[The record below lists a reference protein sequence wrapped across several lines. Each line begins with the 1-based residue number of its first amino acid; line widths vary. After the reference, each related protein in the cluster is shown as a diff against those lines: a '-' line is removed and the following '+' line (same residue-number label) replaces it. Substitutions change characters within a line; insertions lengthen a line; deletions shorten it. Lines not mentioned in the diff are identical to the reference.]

1 MQYIQDFTGDL
12 LSYFTNPN
20 RKTYYLYFF
29 SSLIIGITFLYI
41 TQLKNESFREKLN
54 RYVFNKEHWFSKSAY
69 CDYGYVVL
77 NGLIRV
83 TLIIPFMMTGMEMTF
98 SFAKWLMLTF
108 GIPQIYEGPSWIII
122 TCYTLSLW
130 LLSDFTRFF
139 LHYLAHKIPFLW
151 ELHKVHHS
159 ATVMNPFT
167 LYRQHPVEMFLFYI
181 RGALVF
187 AFVTGIFYYYFSYS
201 LGIIEIIGV
210 NIGRFI
216 FLILGSN
223 LRHSHIPL
231 SFGKY
236 FEFIF
241 ISPLQHQIHHSDK
254 QVDYDKN
261 MGSHL
266 AIWDW
271 MFGTL
276 KISKKEERTF
286 TFGLSEK
293 DNYAHRNLIS
303 SLFTPF
309 KNIFSF
315 RSKK

>member
-1 MQYIQDFTGDL
+1 MEYIENIANDL
-12 LSYFTNPN
+12 LGYFTNPN
-20 RKTYYLYFF
+20 RKTYYLYFLT
-29 SSLIIGITFLYI
+29 SLLIGIGFLYFF
-41 TQLKNESFREKLN
+41 QKNREDLNTKL
-54 RYVFNKEHWFSKSAY
+54 RQYIFNKSHWFSPSAY
-69 CDYGYVVL
+69 CDYAYVIL
-77 NGLIRV
+77 NGIVRV
-83 TLIIPFMMTGMEMTF
+83 VLIIPFMMTGMEMTF
-98 SFAKWLMLTF
+98 AFAKWLMLSF
-108 GIPQIYEGPSWIII
+108 GVPPIYEGSKWIII
-122 TCYTLSLW
+122 VTYTLSLW

-151 ELHKVHHS
+151 AFHKVHHS

-210 NIGRFI
+210 HIGRFI

-231 SFGKY
+231 SYGKFLEY
-236 FEFIF
+236 IF
-241 ISPLQHQIHHSDK
+241 ISPLQHQIHHSNEPT
-254 QVDYDKN
+254 DYHKN

-276 KISKKEERTF
+276 KTASKDKRFF

-293 DNYAHRNLIS
+293 ENHEHRNVFV
-303 SLFTPF
+303 SLVSPF
-309 KNIFSF
+309 KNIF
-315 RSKK
+315 KVK